1 MKKKTIYACQECGTV
16 SAKWQGRCLGCNKWN
31 TITEDIILP
40 SEKSI
45 EKSTLSDI
53 LESDDVPCL
62 LSTVEICDKKRIE
75 CADKELSRVL
85 GGGIV
90 YGSIILVGGDPGI
103 GKSTLMLQMA
113 MSLLDSKILY
123 ISGEESARQVKLR
136 AVRIQ
141 KNKSIDDLHTTN
153 TLNKQSNLDLKKE
166 VQPNDSLY
174 ILTETNL
181 DKIFNHSKKIK
192 PDIIIIDSIQTLYS
206 SSLDSIAGSISQIK
220 NSASLLMYYAKKTN
234 VSIFLIGHITKEGTL
249 AGPKVL
255 EHIVDTVLQFEGEP
269 RLSYRI
275 LRTTKNRF
283 GSTSELGIYEMR
295 SNGLRQ
301 VENPSELLLS
311 EHSNSVSGIAIGVFI
326 EGNRPLVVE
335 VQALVGNAAYGNPQ
349 RSTTGFDYKRLNMLL
364 AVLEKRLN
372 CRVLSKDVFLNIT
385 GGIKIDDPSLDL
397 AVCISILSSY
407 LEIDIPHTVC
417 FCGEVGLSG
426 EIRPVARIEARIS
439 EAEKLGFQC
448 LYVPKHNIKSLTLEK
463 YNISLKSYEYLE
475 NIFSDLK
482 CKTTTE

>member
-1 MKKKTIYACQECGTV
+1 MCQECGTA

-31 TITEDIILP
+31 TIVEDIVLP
-40 SEKSI
+40 AEKGI
-45 EKSTLSDI
+45 ENSTLSNI
-53 LESDDVPCL
+53 LENNNVPCL
-62 LSTVEICDKKRIE
+62 LSTIETCDKKRIK
-75 CADKELSRVL
+75 CADKELNRVL

-90 YGSIILVGGDPGI
+90 YGSIVLVGGDPGI

-113 MSLLDSKILY
+113 MSLSDLRVLY

-136 AVRIQ
+136 AIRIQ
-141 KNKSIDDLHTTN
+141 NKPDNSPEAMNSIL
-153 TLNKQSNLDLKKE
+153 SNPSISDKKTDTKKE
-166 VQPNDSLY
+166 SQPNDNFY

-206 SSLDSIAGSISQIK
+206 SSLDSIAGSISQVK

-234 VSIFLIGHITKEGTL
+234 IPIFLIGHITKEGTL

-283 GSTSELGIYEMR
+283 GSTSELGIYEMH

-311 EHSNSVSGIAIGVFI
+311 EHSNNVSGIAIGVFI
-326 EGNRPLVVE
+326 EGTRPLVVE

-372 CRVLSKDVFLNIT
+372 CRLLSKDVFLNIT

-397 AVCISILSSY
+397 AVCVAILSSY

-426 EIRPVARIEARIS
+426 EIRPVARIDSRIS

-448 LYVPKHNIKSLTLEK
+448 FYMPKYNIKSLNLKK
-463 YNISLKSYEYLE
+463 YNISLKSYEYLG

-482 CKTTTE
+482 CKTIAE